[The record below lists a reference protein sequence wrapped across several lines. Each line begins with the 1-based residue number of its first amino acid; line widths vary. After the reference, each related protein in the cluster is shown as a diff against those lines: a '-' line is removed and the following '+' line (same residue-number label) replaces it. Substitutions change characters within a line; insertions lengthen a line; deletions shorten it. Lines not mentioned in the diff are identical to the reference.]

1 MLIVIADDFTG
12 AAEMGGIGYR
22 YGLSTEVQL
31 QPDLSS
37 TADLIVID
45 ADTRSMSEADAV
57 RKTKELADILKKS
70 GKKLTL
76 FKKVDSVMRG
86 YIAIESRIIQQELGY
101 KRVLLLPANPL
112 RGRKIMSGSYY
123 LDGITL
129 DQTIFSADPDFP
141 IGSALV
147 EKVIKPD
154 TAGFTHQH
162 ISYKDKLPA
171 TSFITGDVET
181 KNDIQHYVEQLND
194 DDLCA
199 GAAECFEVFLEK
211 LGNKPVNVKA
221 KEENHFPYTLIINGS
236 TVKRP
241 GEKGLFTK
249 AGIPYSSIPDVK
261 EESDWQK
268 SILQQLKEHFAIVVA
283 IDDPLNRDNNRP
295 TIYLDRYVKLVH
307 FIISEIGMEKIHFG
321 LTGGATAS
329 AIIRSMGIKRLEVKK
344 EVIPGVVT
352 LQGEKGLFTVKPG
365 SYEWPASFFDDL
377 SKR

>member
-12 AAEMGGIGYR
+12 AAEMDGIGYR
-22 YGLSTEVQL
+22 YGLSTEIQL
-31 QPDLSS
+31 QPDLNS
-37 TADLIVID
+37 TAELIVID

-57 RKTKELADILKKS
+57 RKTQALADLLKNA
-70 GKKLTL
+70 GKDITL

-86 YIAIESRIIQQELGY
+86 YIAVESRIIQKELGY
-101 KRVLLLPANPL
+101 KRVVLLPANPS

-141 IGSALV
+141 ISSALV
-147 EKVIKPD
+147 EKVIKPKD
-154 TAGFTHQH
+154 AGFTYQH
-162 ISYKDKLPA
+162 LSSHDAFPGV
-171 TSFITGDVET
+171 SFITGDVET
-181 KNDIQHYVEQLND
+181 KKDIEHYMDQLSD

-211 LGNKPVNVKA
+211 RGYKPATIMATGQNR
-221 KEENHFPYTLIINGS
+221 PYTLIVNGS

-241 GEKGLFTK
+241 GERAGFKL
-249 AGIPYSSIPDVK
+249 AGIPYSSMPDVK
-261 EESDWQK
+261 DENTWQT
-268 SILQQLKEHFAIVVA
+268 SILQQLNEHYAVVVA

-295 TIYLDRYVKLVH
+295 TVYLDRYVKLVH
-307 FIISEIGMEKIHFG
+307 YITSEIGMEKIHFG

-329 AIIRSMGIKRLEVKK
+329 AIIRSMSIKRLVVKK
-344 EVIPGVVT
+344 EVTPGVVT
-352 LQGEKGLFTVKPG
+352 LEGDKGLFTVKPG
-365 SYEWPASFFDDL
+365 SYAWPERFFDNL